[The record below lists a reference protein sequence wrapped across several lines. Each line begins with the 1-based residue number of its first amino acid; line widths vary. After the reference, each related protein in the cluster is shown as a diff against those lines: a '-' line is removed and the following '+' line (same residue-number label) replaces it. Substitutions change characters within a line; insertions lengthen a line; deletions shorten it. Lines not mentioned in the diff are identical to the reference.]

1 MYDYG
6 GTADAGARFGC
17 LQRLLDAFRRARA
30 RRFAGKRPGR
40 VLDVGCGDGSFLA
53 ALAQSGW
60 EVFGTERSDVIAAT
74 ARRRLGDRV
83 QLQAIDKAAY
93 PPASFDLITYWHVLE
108 HLDNPLHALVETRRL
123 IKANGTVLVAVPNI
137 RSLQARLFGQD
148 WLHLDVPRHRWHFDT
163 ITLAKLAERSGF
175 EVQDLRHFSLEY
187 GPIGIVQGIATKLG
201 GGHVLFTE
209 LLRQSP
215 LKALRHATF
224 WSHLLLVTVVTIPSL
239 LSEAVAAA
247 VGQGGAVV
255 AVLKPRAER

>member
-1 MYDYG
+1 MACALCDSDKMTSFVLGRDMYTGARHSIVRCVNCGLIRTEEPPASEAMYVYG
-6 GTADAGARFGC
+6 GTADAGARFGY

-30 RRFAGKRPGR
+30 RRFAGQRAGR

-123 IKANGTVLVAVPNI
+123 IKSNGTVLVA
-137 RSLQARLFGQD
+137 SLQ
-148 WLHLDVPRHRWHFDT
+148 T
-163 ITLAKLAERSGF
+163 ILPT
-175 EVQDLRHFSLEY
+175 
-187 GPIGIVQGIATKLG
+187 
-201 GGHVLFTE
+201 
-209 LLRQSP
+209 
-215 LKALRHATF
+215 
-224 WSHLLLVTVVTIPSL
+224 
-239 LSEAVAAA
+239 
-247 VGQGGAVV
+247 
-255 AVLKPRAER
+255 